1 MHRTFDRHPT
11 PQNKK
16 EALKRAIDLEMSAG
30 DIGHFVGV
38 ERYVAQ
44 QNMKRYGRKPCVRHR
59 PIKYFGLSQFVNYTL
74 ASQVYEAK
82 DLGFTREEIVELLN
96 LDGGVVDY
104 ALRNRR
110 KIGRKIKDALKI
122 LYPERKSNK
131 PYLIAGNKFK

>member
-38 ERYVAQ
+38 AWHVAQ
-44 QNMKRYGRKPCVRHR
+44 QNMERYGRKRDFACR
-59 PIKYFGLSQFVNYTL
+59 PIKRLFRGSALTYRASSQI
-74 ASQVYEAK
+74 YEAK
-82 DLGFTREEIVELLN
+82 DLDFTRDEIAELLG
-96 LDGGVVDY
+96 LDNKIVDY

-110 KIGRKIKDALKI
+110 KIGGKIKDALKI

-131 PYLIAGNKFK
+131 PYLERFS